1 MRDAGLKIA
10 PKKCFLFQTKVTILG
25 HVVTTE
31 GILPDPSKLDAIET
45 WTTPTNV
52 KEVRSWLG
60 TCSYYR
66 RFIKDFSKI
75 ARPLHRLTEK
85 NVIFK
90 WTQECEDSFNI
101 LKHALTSSPIL
112 IYPCLEKEFIL
123 DTDASGTGTGAVLSQ
138 ICDDGRE
145 HVIAYYSK
153 SLSKQQRQYCITRRE
168 LVAIVQA
175 VRHFHH
181 YLYGVSF
188 QVRTD
193 HGALTWLRNFK
204 NPEGQL
210 AWWLEVLGTYNFNIK
225 HRAGLKHGN
234 ADGLSRRPCGDCTHC
249 DKRDENEIRLIDSP
263 ATRYI
268 GKPGN
273 DDTEDSDLSTN
284 WVESKT
290 TNELREEQLNNPV
303 LRIVHEWLQ

>member
-1 MRDAGLKIA
+1 M
-10 PKKCFLFQTKVTILG
+10 
-25 HVVTTE
+25 
-31 GILPDPSKLDAIET
+31 
-45 WTTPTNV
+45 
-52 KEVRSWLG
+52 RSWLG

-85 NVIFK
+85 NIIFK

-123 DTDASGTGTGAVLSQ
+123 DTDASGTGTVAVLSQ
-138 ICDDGRE
+138 IGDDGRE

-153 SLSKQQRQYCITRRE
+153 SLSKQQRQYCVTRRE
-168 LVAIVQA
+168 LLAIVQA

-181 YLYGVSF
+181 YLYGVPF

-193 HGALTWLRNFK
+193 HGALTWLLNFK

-210 AWWLEVLGTYNFNIK
+210 ARWLEVLGTYNFNIK

-234 ADGLSRRPCGDCTHC
+234 ADGLSRTP
-249 DKRDENEIRLIDSP
+249 
-263 ATRYI
+263 
-268 GKPGN
+268 
-273 DDTEDSDLSTN
+273 
-284 WVESKT
+284 
-290 TNELREEQLNNPV
+290 
-303 LRIVHEWLQ
+303 